1 MEETSMTKSKPMS
14 SGEIRQQFLDFF
26 AGKGHTIV
34 PSASLIP
41 HNDPTLLFTNAGMNQ
56 FKDVFLGIGS
66 RPYTRVADTQK
77 CMRVSGKHND
87 LEEVGKS
94 SYHHTFFEMLGNW
107 SFGDYYKREA
117 IQWAWELLTGWW
129 GLPKEKLYA
138 TVFEDDEGDLG
149 RDDEAIELW
158 RQVTE
163 INPDHVVGF
172 GRKDNFWEMGDT
184 GPCGPCSEI
193 HLDRGP
199 AFCDKADEP
208 AHVCRVNGDCQRIVE
223 LWNLVFI
230 QYNRRADGTL
240 EPLPAKHVDTGAGFE
255 RLVSAMQGVHSNYE
269 TDLFTGI
276 LARLQEILGHTAEE
290 RRANLVP
297 YRVIADHTR
306 AASFLIADG
315 ALPGNVGRNYVL
327 RMIIRR
333 AARFGKGLGLVDPF
347 LAQVA
352 EVVIREM
359 GSHFTELVERRDH
372 ILRTL
377 TAEEERFQRTL
388 DTALAR
394 LDDVLGTLR
403 ATGARTVGG
412 ETAFDLYATYGLPL
426 EITRDVAQE
435 RGFAV
440 DEEGYRAAS
449 EAHKLASGAGAIG
462 TIDADRLGRYSRVMD
477 TLVERGLVVE
487 GVDHQPYGELML
499 ETRLLAILRDDELV
513 ESAGPGD
520 EVEVVVGATPF
531 YVEAGGQVGDTGL
544 IRGSDGWEIQVAEA
558 HAPLSGL
565 VVHRGKVATGRAKA
579 GDPAVV
585 SVDAERRWDIMRN
598 HTATHLLHHEL
609 RAVLGDHVLQQGSL
623 VAPDRLRF
631 DFSHPS
637 MVTPEQLAAIEHQVN
652 QVILRNLAVNP
663 GHTTLQDAKE
673 RGAMA
678 LFGEKYGDVVRT
690 IRVGGESQPYSLE
703 LCGGTHVNRTSEI
716 GLFHLVSEGSVG
728 ANLRRVEAVTG
739 RQAQALAQERL
750 RTLDR
755 AAASLNAAPAEVDDR
770 VEALLEELGA
780 AQREAAQL
788 QRALARVT
796 FERLMES
803 CVQQVAGVPVLAA
816 TVDHVTADSLREIA
830 DWFRDRVGTGVAA
843 LGAVMNGRPLLIVAV
858 TPDLVER
865 GLRAGDL
872 ARPAAALI
880 GGGGG
885 GKPTLA
891 QAGGK
896 DVARL
901 PEAIALVPRLVG
913 ESLAGGE

>member
-1 MEETSMTKSKPMS
+1 MEEALMTKSEPMS
-14 SGEIRQQFLDFF
+14 SAEIRQQFLDFF

-56 FKDVFLGIGS
+56 FKDVFLGVGS

-129 GLPKEKLYA
+129 GLPKERLYA

-149 RDDEAIELW
+149 RDDEAIDLW
-158 RQVTE
+158 QRMTE
-163 INPDHVVGF
+163 MNPDHVLGF

-199 AFCDKADEP
+199 AFCDMPDEP
-208 AHVCRVNGDCQRIVE
+208 GHVCRVNGDCQRIVE

-255 RLVSAMQGVHSNYE
+255 RLVSVMQGAHSNYE

-276 LARLQEILGHTAEE
+276 LARLQEMLGHTAEE
-290 RRANLVP
+290 RRAHLVP
-297 YRVIADHTR
+297 YRVIADHAR

-315 ALPGNVGRNYVL
+315 ALPGNIGRNYVL

-347 LAQVA
+347 LAPVA

-359 GSHFTELVERRDH
+359 GSHFTELVERREH

-388 DTALAR
+388 DAALAR
-394 LDDVLGTLR
+394 LGDVLGTLR
-403 ATGARTVGG
+403 ASGARTVGG

-440 DEEGYRAAS
+440 DEEGFRAAS
-449 EAHKLASGAGAIG
+449 EAHKVASGAGAIG
-462 TIDADRLGRYSRVMD
+462 SIDADRLGRYSRVME
-477 TLVERGLVVE
+477 TLVEQGLLVE
-487 GVDHQPYGELML
+487 GVDHQPYGELVL

-544 IRGSDGWEIQVAEA
+544 IKGSDGWQIQVAEV

-565 VVHRGKVATGRAKA
+565 VVHRGKVMAGRVKT

-631 DFSHPS
+631 DFNHPS
-637 MVTPEQLAAIEHQVN
+637 MVMPEQLATIEHNVN
-652 QVILRNLAVNP
+652 QVILRNLAVSP
-663 GHTTLQDAKE
+663 GHTTLQDAKQ

-690 IRVGGESQPYSLE
+690 IRVGHEAKPYSLE

-750 RTLDR
+750 QTLDR
-755 AAASLNAAPAEVDDR
+755 AAASLNAPPAEVADR
-770 VEALLEELGA
+770 VLALLEEVQS
-780 AQREAAQL
+780 AQREAARL

-803 CVQQVAGVPVLAA
+803 RVQQVAGVPVLAA
-816 TVDHVTADSLREIA
+816 TVDNVTVESLREIA
-830 DWFRDRVGTGVAA
+830 DWFRDRVGAGVAA
-843 LGAVMNGRPLLIVAV
+843 LGTVVSGRPLLIVAV

-865 GLRAGDL
+865 GLKAGDL
-872 ARPAAALI
+872 VRPAAALI

-891 QAGGK
+891 QAGGRE
-896 DVARL
+896 VARL
-901 PEAIALVPRLVG
+901 PDAVALVPKLVA
-913 ESLAGGE
+913 ESLTSGE

>member
-1 MEETSMTKSKPMS
+1 MTKSTPRS

-56 FKDVFLGIGS
+56 FKDVFLGIGT
-66 RPYTRVADTQK
+66 RPYTRVADSQK

-129 GLPKEKLYA
+129 GLPKEQLYA

-149 RDDEAIELW
+149 RDDEAIDLW
-158 RQVTE
+158 QRMTE
-163 INPDHVVGF
+163 MNPDHVIGF

-199 AFCDKADEP
+199 AFCDLRAEP
-208 AHVCRVNGDCQRIVE
+208 GHVCRVNGDCQRIVE

-255 RLVSAMQGVHSNYE
+255 RLVSVMQGVQSNYE

-276 LARLQEILGHTAEE
+276 LARLQEILGHTDRE
-290 RRANLVP
+290 RRASLVP

-315 ALPGNVGRNYVL
+315 ALPGNLGRNYVL

-352 EVVIREM
+352 EVVIQEM
-359 GSHFTELVERRDH
+359 GSHFTELVERREH

-377 TAEEERFQRTL
+377 TTEEERFQRTL

-394 LDDVLGTLR
+394 LNDVLAELT
-403 ATGARTVGG
+403 AAGARTIAG

-440 DEEGYRAAS
+440 DEEGFRVAS

-462 TIDADRLGRYSRVMD
+462 TIDADRLGRYSRVMES
-477 TLVERGLVVE
+477 LVDGGLLVE
-487 GVDHQPYGELML
+487 GVDHQPYGELVL
-499 ETRLLAILRDDELV
+499 DTRLLAILRDDELV

-531 YVEAGGQVGDTGL
+531 YVEAGGQVGDIGL
-544 IRGSDGWEIQVAEA
+544 IRGGDGWQIQVTDV

-565 VVHRGKVATGRAKA
+565 VLHRGKVLAGRVKT

-585 SVDAERRWDIMRN
+585 SVDAQRRWDIMRN

-609 RAVLGDHVLQQGSL
+609 RTVLGDHVLQQGSL

-631 DFSHPS
+631 DFNHPGT
-637 MVTPEQLAAIEHQVN
+637 VTPDQLAAIEHNVN
-652 QVILRNLAVNP
+652 QVILSNLAVRA
-663 GHTTLQDAKE
+663 GHTSLQDAKQ

-678 LFGEKYGDVVRT
+678 LFGEKYGEVVRT
-690 IRVGGESQPYSLE
+690 IRVGDESKPYSLE

-750 RTLDR
+750 HILDR
-755 AAASLNAAPAEVDDR
+755 AAASLNTAPAEVDDR
-770 VEALLEELGA
+770 VVALLEEVQS
-780 AQREAAQL
+780 AQREAARL
-788 QRALARVT
+788 QRALAWVT

-803 CVQQVAGVPVLAA
+803 RVERVAGVPVLAA
-816 TVDHVTADSLREIA
+816 TVENATAESLREMA
-830 DWFRDRVGTGVAA
+830 DWFRDRVGAGVAA
-843 LGAVMNGRPLLIVAV
+843 LGTVINGRPLLIVAV
-858 TPDLVER
+858 TPELIAR
-865 GLRAGDL
+865 GLKAGEL
-872 ARPAAALI
+872 VRPAAALM

-896 DVARL
+896 DAARL
-901 PEAIALVPRLVG
+901 PEAIALIPKLVG
-913 ESLAGGE
+913 ESLADGV